1 MVRFPSIILIVSLSI
16 TGCGGGSSQA
26 DSGQNPPEQDYQ
38 SAMSISQFG
47 ITWDFA
53 EEAEYGQ
60 FANGDYWV
68 VGPVSISRITP
79 ASVETMGIT
88 TGYEF
93 TPSTSGDAEP
103 RTMHGS
109 MLNPSPR
116 SNTTQG
122 YESETTQGYDSE
134 TYAWHSN
141 PETGKRYP
149 TNYGASLNVALGVS
163 DDNRLQLPAGS
174 SLVSSISHE
183 QGERPQ
189 IKTHAVLTVL
199 DFAPAE
205 GSFRPPYSG
214 SNKTVGFNKDQLN
227 YSLLQRITPVA
238 SVLDISTV
246 SDYFEKPWIDHVP
259 NFGARYIHAS
269 DNMPDYGR
277 EISTDIG
284 EAALMLHLDYSDMEK
299 EELLIRFVQ
308 LGIDFYGI
316 TQDGGEN
323 NWLPNGGHESG
334 RKWPI
339 MFAGLM
345 LGDTDMANI
354 GFTDVQFG
362 EDGQTF
368 YVDQEVVDRNY
379 EEDCGGYASE
389 QIGMPEY
396 GIRHSYNPKADNA
409 LWSESAYRRCCTANA
424 WGGFV
429 LAAHIMDQ
437 QANWNHDALFDYQD
451 RYMSTEQE
459 NYYRQTSTFVEDM
472 WDTYRGGY

>member
-1 MVRFPSIILIVSLSI
+1 MVRLLSIILVVSLSI
-16 TGCGGGSSQA
+16 TGCGGGSSQT
-26 DSGQNPPEQDYQ
+26 DSGQNTPEQNYQ
-38 SAMSISQFG
+38 PAMSISQFG

-53 EEAEYGQ
+53 EEVESGQ

-68 VGPVSISRITP
+68 VGPVAISRITP
-79 ASVETMGIT
+79 ASVEAMGIT

-109 MLNPSPR
+109 MLNPSPY
-116 SNTTQG
+116 NNA
-122 YESETTQGYDSE
+122 TQGYDSE

-141 PETGKRYP
+141 PETGKLYP
-149 TNYGASLNVALGVS
+149 TNYDASLNVALGVS

-199 DFAPAE
+199 SAAPPE

-214 SNKTVGFNKDQLN
+214 IDKTIKFNKDQLN
-227 YSLLQRITPVA
+227 YSLLERITPVSSA
-238 SVLDISTV
+238 PDISTV
-246 SDYFEKPWIDHVP
+246 ADYFEKPWIDHVP

-269 DNMPDYGR
+269 DNMADYGR

-284 EAALMLHLDYSDMEK
+284 EASLMLHLDYPDMEK

-308 LGIDFYGI
+308 LGIDLYGI

-323 NWLPNGGHESG
+323 NWPANGGHESG

-339 MFAGLM
+339 LFAGLV
-345 LGDTDMANI
+345 LGDSDMVNI
-354 GFTDVQFG
+354 GFADVQFG

-368 YVDQEVVDRNY
+368 YVDQEVVDRVY
-379 EEDCGGYASE
+379 SDGFGGYTSE

-396 GIRHSYNPKADNA
+396 GIRHSYQPDIDNA

-424 WGGFV
+424 WAGFV
-429 LAAHIMDQ
+429 LAARIMGQ

-451 RYMSTEQE
+451 RYMSTEPSG
-459 NYYRQTSTFVEDM
+459 YYRQTSDFVEEM
-472 WDTYRGGY
+472 WDTYRGSY

>member
-1 MVRFPSIILIVSLSI
+1 MARCISIFYVITILIA
-16 TGCGGGSSQA
+16 GCGGASQS
-26 DSGQNPPEQDYQ
+26 DSEGDNPPKDYQ

-53 EEAEYGQ
+53 EEVEYGQ

-68 VGPVSISRITP
+68 VGPVLISRITP
-79 ASVETMGIT
+79 ASVEAIGIT

-93 TPSTSGDAEP
+93 TPSNSVDAEP

-116 SNTTQG
+116 DNGTQG
-122 YESETTQGYDSE
+122 FDSE

-141 PETGKRYP
+141 PDTGKIYP
-149 TNYGASLNVALGVS
+149 TNYDASLNVALGVS
-163 DDNRLQLPAGS
+163 DENRLQLLAGS

-183 QGERPQ
+183 QGDRPQ
-189 IKTHAVLTVL
+189 IKTQAVLTVL
-199 DFAPAE
+199 DSAPAE

-214 SNKTVGFNKDQLN
+214 LDKTVRFNKDQLN
-227 YSLLQRITPVA
+227 YSLLQRIAPVA

-259 NFGARYIHAS
+259 NYGARYIHAS
-269 DNMPDYGR
+269 DNMADYGR

-308 LGIDFYGI
+308 LGIDLYGI
-316 TQDGGEN
+316 TQDSGED
-323 NWLPNGGHESG
+323 NWPANGGHESG

-339 MFAGLM
+339 LFAGLM
-345 LGDTDMANI
+345 LGDSDMANI
-354 GFTDVQFG
+354 GYTNVQFG

-368 YVDQEVVDRNY
+368 YIDQEVVDRTYN
-379 EEDCGGYASE
+379 DGFGGYTSD
-389 QIGMPEY
+389 QIGIAEY
-396 GIRHSYNPKADNA
+396 GIRHSYQPNIDNA
-409 LWSESAYRRCCTANA
+409 LWNESAYRRCCTANA
-424 WGGFV
+424 WAGFV
-429 LAAHIMDQ
+429 LAARIMGQ

-451 RYMSTEQE
+451 RYMTVEPAG
-459 NYYRQTSTFVEDM
+459 YYRQTSNFVADM
-472 WDTYRGGY
+472 WDTYRANY